1 MVSNVEFLELTA
13 LFYYDDRYYQCY
25 VGSRMQSCVQRMRVR
40 RVRLE
45 ISLGITKPEI
55 LRGRSQRREQA
66 EIIPE
71 REKGRD
77 SMGRCSDQMDV
88 VGSLNQPEKA
98 CWPQKTREARLCW
111 LRELDLELDE
121 LSRR

>member
-1 MVSNVEFLELTA
+1 M
-13 LFYYDDRYYQCY
+13 
-25 VGSRMQSCVQRMRVR
+25 R

-45 ISLGITKPEI
+45 IFWGIMKPEI
-55 LRGRSQRREQA
+55 LRRRSQRREQA
-66 EIIPE
+66 EILPE
-71 REKGRD
+71 RGKGRD

-98 CWPQKTREARLCW
+98 CWPQRTREARLRW
-111 LRELDLELDE
+111 LRELDLELDLELDE